1 MQIINDTTVVI
12 NNSEELKQVLS
23 EENNYNYV
31 YLGNDITI
39 TSGFIINNNKNNII
53 IDGTYNNTKYTYTN
67 NLSLEKD
74 VIKVST
80 TNKKITLKNMNIISS
95 HGYGVIYVPSH
106 PNYSDVVIE
115 YNNISFSGVEL
126 SCNYYGTTKIIDSL
140 INAKDTNNVEVKK
153 VCDSNRIIIGGNTTI
168 TSSSNTNTVFFFNDV
183 IPSYIKI
190 VPNSNVN
197 ITTNRELMNGTNRL
211 DLIVGHGAEFLL
223 TTGNGFAIT
232 TTQAAIKSR

>member
-80 TNKKITLKNMNIISS
+80 TNKKITLK
-95 HGYGVIYVPSH
+95 
-106 PNYSDVVIE
+106 
-115 YNNISFSGVEL
+115 
-126 SCNYYGTTKIIDSL
+126 K
-140 INAKDTNNVEVKK
+140 
-153 VCDSNRIIIGGNTTI
+153 
-168 TSSSNTNTVFFFNDV
+168 
-183 IPSYIKI
+183 
-190 VPNSNVN
+190 
-197 ITTNRELMNGTNRL
+197 
-211 DLIVGHGAEFLL
+211 
-223 TTGNGFAIT
+223 
-232 TTQAAIKSR
+232 